1 MIAAIIY
8 LMVMIMVG
16 RNAKFT
22 TSIDDR
28 PVLVVCLAG
37 GQGIV

>member
-8 LMVMIMVG
+8 LMVMTIVG

-22 TSIDDR
+22 MSVDDR
-28 PVLVVCLAG
+28 PVLLVYLAG